1 MLNPTRRTHGKFV
14 SVDLDALIEKMFVS
28 PKTDA
33 KLERKVKSAIGK
45 HKLEKKVFKS
55 DLAKDPFY

>member
-1 MLNPTRRTHGKFV
+1 M